1 MAYYRLY
8 SLDLEDSHIID
19 VSSFVADSDSSAIR
33 EVPRAVPGVS
43 RELWNLGRKVMDF
56 VAPAPMAPDEEDEPN
71 RFEKLIGSGA
81 QWRWDPLQGHCQG
94 VA

>member
-8 SLDLEDSHIID
+8 SLDLEHSHIID
-19 VSSFVADSDSSAIR
+19 VSSFVADTDAAAILKVR
-33 EVPRAVPGVS
+33 RVGPGIA

-56 VAPAPMAPDEEDEPN
+56 PPRAPIAASVEPN
-71 RFEKLIGSGA
+71 RLENLIGPNG
-81 QWRWDPLQGHCQG
+81 RWKWNPLQSHCQG

>member
-8 SLDLEDSHIID
+8 SLDLEHFHIID
-19 VSSFVADSDSSAIR
+19 VSSFVADSDSAAILKVR
-33 EVPRAVPGVS
+33 RVGPGVA

-56 VAPAPMAPDEEDEPN
+56 PPRATTAPDNEESN
-71 RFEKLIGSGA
+71 RFENLIGPSGR
-81 QWRWDPLQGHCQG
+81 WRWNPLQGHCQG

>member
-8 SLDLEDSHIID
+8 SLDHEHSHIID
-19 VSSFVADSDSSAIR
+19 VSSFAAASDSAAIR
-33 EVPRAVPGVS
+33 KVQRDGPGVA

-56 VAPAPMAPDEEDEPN
+56 PSRASVVPDKEEPN
-71 RFEKLIGSGA
+71 RFENLIVLSGR
-81 QWRWDPLQGHCQG
+81 WRWNPLQGHCQG

>member
-19 VSSFVADSDSSAIR
+19 VSSFVADSDSAAILKVR
-33 EVPRAVPGVS
+33 RVGTCVAC
-43 RELWNLGRKVMDF
+43 ELWNLGRKVMDF
-56 VAPAPMAPDEEDEPN
+56 PPRAAIAPDNEEPN
-71 RFEKLIGSGA
+71 RFENLIGPSGR
-81 QWRWDPLQGHCQG
+81 WRWNSLQGHCQG

>member
-8 SLDLEDSHIID
+8 SLDLEHYHIID
-19 VSSFVADSDSSAIR
+19 VSSFVADSDAAAILQVR
-33 EVPRAVPGVS
+33 QINPLMA

-56 VAPAPMAPDEEDEPN
+56 PPLARIAPDNEKPN
-71 RFEKLIGSGA
+71 RFENLIGPSG
-81 QWRWDPLQGHCQG
+81 QWRWNPLQGHCQG